1 MASRLGRLVLLA
13 TERSLVQRAV
23 TSTPPGKLLA
33 RRFVAGE
40 TLDDAIAVAARLNDE
55 GFTVSLDHLGEH
67 VTDAERAAA
76 ARDDYLACL
85 DRIAAENL
93 DANISI
99 KLTQLGLGF
108 DGALAEGSLRDLAAR
123 AAAVDRTVTIDME
136 ESEYTSATIE
146 LYEAAQRI
154 HGNLGIALQ
163 AYLLR
168 TAGDLERIVDL
179 GGHIRLCKG
188 AYLEP
193 ADVAFQGREEVA
205 ASFDRLSRRLF
216 AQTTTKPAIASH
228 DDDRLAIALELAAG
242 RDAPYEFQLLYGVRG
257 PRQRE
262 LVAAGHPVRVYVPYG
277 VAWYPYLTRRLAE
290 RPANVAF
297 FLRAALGRS

>member
-1 MASRLGRLVLLA
+1 
-13 TERSLVQRAV
+13 
-23 TSTPPGKLLA
+23 
-33 RRFVAGE
+33 
-40 TLDDAIAVAARLNDE
+40 
-55 GFTVSLDHLGEH
+55 
-67 VTDAERAAA
+67 
-76 ARDDYLACL
+76 
-85 DRIAAENL
+85 
-93 DANISI
+93 
-99 KLTQLGLGF
+99 
-108 DGALAEGSLRDLAAR
+108 
-123 AAAVDRTVTIDME
+123 ME

-146 LYEAAQRI
+146 LYEAAQRV

-163 AYLLR
+163 AYLMR

-205 ASFDRLSRRLF
+205 ASFDDLSRRLF

-228 DDDRLAIALELAAG
+228 DDDRLAVALELAAG